1 MSRMLDRG
9 VIINKTRM
17 YKKSSFLKNRNLSY
31 ITHYSMPTIT
41 YPSEEQIGK
50 FTTLTHIWRT
60 GDKFYKLADEHY
72 GDPEFWW
79 AIPWFNKKNLESD
92 FKIGDI
98 VHIPLP
104 LEEVVKY
111 FRGETS
117 TGY

>member
-1 MSRMLDRG
+1 MSKRRG
-9 VIINKTRM
+9 VKT
-17 YKKSSFLKNRNLSY
+17 
-31 ITHYSMPTIT
+31 ITHYSAPKFFRLTDQ
-41 YPSEEQIGK
+41 QIQK
-50 FTTLTHIWRT
+50 IRVEPIIWKLHTR
-60 GDKFYKLADEHY
+60 FYKLADEHY

-98 VHIPLP
+98 VHVPLP